1 SQHVLMGD
9 NAQLGWTD
17 EGVLISAESLA
28 FEEGGDDTV
37 SVNAGNVTWIGGV
50 GDDSLTITDADQE
63 SQHVLMG
70 DNAQLGWTDDGV
82 LVSAESLATDIGGND
97 DVFVNAGNVTWIG
110 GVGNDTLE
118 ITEAAQGSEH
128 VLMGDNAQ
136 LGWTDE
142 GVLISAESLAFE
154 EGGDDTVSVNAGNVT
169 WIGGVGDDSLTISD
183 ADEDSQHVLM
193 GDNAQLGWTDDGV
206 LVSAESLATDI
217 GGNDDV
223 FVNAGNVTWIGGVG
237 DDSLTISDADQE
249 SQHVLMGDNAQLGWT
264 DEGVLISAES
274 LAFEEGGDDTVS
286 VNAGNVTWIGG
297 VGNDSLTI
305 SDADQESQHVL
316 MGDNA

>member
-1 SQHVLMGD
+1 VLMGD
-9 NAQLGWTD
+9 NT
-17 EGVLISAESLA
+17 
-28 FEEGGDDTV
+28 
-37 SVNAGNVTWIGGV
+37 
-50 GDDSLTITDADQE
+50 
-63 SQHVLMG
+63 
-70 DNAQLGWTDDGV
+70 QLGWTDDGV

-97 DVFVNAGNVTWIG
+97 DVFVNAGNVTWVG
-110 GVGNDTLE
+110 GVGDDSLTISDAGQE
-118 ITEAAQGSEH
+118 SQH

-237 DDSLTISDADQE
+237 NDTLEITEAAQGSE
-249 SQHVLMGDNAQLGWT
+249 HVLMGDNAQLGWT
-264 DEGVLISAES
+264 DGGVLVSAES
-274 LAFEEGGDDTVS
+274 LATDIGGNDDVF

-297 VGNDSLTI
+297 VGDDSLTI
-305 SDADQESQHVL
+305 SDADQDSQHVL
-316 MGDNA
+316 MGDNAQ